1 MRDFEEAFAAEALLT
16 ISACLTQFLYRH
28 IFLRILFSGTTF
40 PSFLRRKIVE
50 SKKSYIV
57 EHHSVICRSYEMMGF
72 L

>member
-1 MRDFEEAFAAEALLT
+1 MRNVEEAFAAEALLT

-28 IFLRILFSGTTF
+28 IFLRILFYSTAL

-50 SKKSYIV
+50 SKKSYIA
-57 EHHSVICRSYEMMGF
+57 ERHSVICRPYEMVGF